1 MIEHTMNNPRLL
13 AAALLALAP
22 LLAVAGCDRSQPMQE
37 APLAGARIGGPFTLT
52 DQDGKPF
59 SSEAL
64 KGRYAVVYFGYT
76 FCPDVCPT
84 DMLNLGKGLKAFE
97 AQDAERA
104 AKVQPVFITV
114 DPARDSPPVLK
125 QFVSAFHPR
134 LIGLTGTDTQ
144 IAAVAKTYATT
155 FAKQEAAP
163 GAKGYLMEHMS
174 TAILFGPRGE
184 PIALVPVETK
194 DNGEAVTETLAAWV
208 K

>member
-1 MIEHTMNNPRLL
+1 MNNPRLL
-13 AAALLALAP
+13 AAALFALAP
-22 LLAVAGCDRSQPMQE
+22 LLAVAGCDRTPQQGRE

-59 SSEAL
+59 SSETL

-114 DPARDSPPVLK
+114 DPARDTPPVLK

-134 LIGLTGTDTQ
+134 LIGLTGTDAQ

-155 FAKQEAAP
+155 FAKQDAAP

-174 TAILFGPRGE
+174 TAILFGPKGE
-184 PIALVPVETK
+184 PIALVPVEANA
-194 DNGEAVTETLAAWV
+194 DQVTETLATWV